1 VETTNRPL
9 ASGRIY
15 TVDGRNM
22 GSSLKNL
29 PRGLYIVNG
38 KTVLKRG

>member
-1 VETTNRPL
+1 
-9 ASGRIY
+9 
-15 TVDGRNM
+15 M